1 MIRSSLI
8 RIVGFM
14 LAAVPLAQ
22 ALERPGVEFK
32 IFQFPPDQIPRI
44 CDLIEGLPE
53 AVAALK
59 RKLRKAL
66 DPLAW

>member
-1 MIRSSLI
+1 MKLASFL
-8 RIVGFM
+8 

-59 RKLRKAL
+59 RKFRKAL
-66 DPLAW
+66 DPLVW